1 MILTITAKWFN
12 ITEEANLFLSVKENL
27 KKVLEGIEYA
37 KRKRNVTADEVT
49 LVAVTKNHGVDLMRE
64 AIDAGVKDIGENRV
78 QEAAEKLKV
87 LERDGV
93 TKHLIGHLQTNKAKQ
108 AVRLFDVIH
117 SVDSE
122 HLAESIHNAASAMGK
137 VQNILIQ
144 VNLANE
150 DTKFGVGVEN
160 LRGLIE
166 KIDTLENLRL
176 RGLMMI
182 APNYADVE
190 KCRPLFRGMR
200 KIFDELKSTRQ
211 NFDMLSMG
219 MTHDYKIAVEEGAN
233 IVRVGTAIFGE
244 RIY

>member
-1 MILTITAKWFN
+1 M
-12 ITEEANLFLSVKENL
+12 SVKEKIEL
-27 KKVLEGIEYA
+27 VLEEIQRA
-37 KRKRNVTADEVT
+37 KERRRVAVDEEVT

-64 AIDAGVKDIGENRV
+64 VIDAGILNVGENRV
-78 QEAAEKLKV
+78 QEAAEKFSI
-87 LERDGV
+87 LEREGV

-108 AVRLFDVIH
+108 AVKLFDLIH

-122 HLAESIHNAASAMGK
+122 NLAAALEKAASSIEK
-137 VQNILIQ
+137 VQDILIQ

-150 DTKFGVGVEN
+150 DTKFGIAEEN
-160 LRGLIE
+160 LKSLVAEVE
-166 KIDTLENLRL
+166 KLKHLRL

-190 KCRPLFRGMR
+190 ECRPLFRGMR
-200 KIFDELKSTRQ
+200 KIFEELKKSRQ
-211 NFDMLSMG
+211 DFNFLSMG

-244 RIY
+244 RVY